1 VKVTSVVS
9 MVCVFKGVANKGTL
23 KQKTEHLIYIIITS
37 KSFRNLFYLIFSF
50 ALEFDSYVTN
60 GYSAIY
66 KSKE

>member
-23 KQKTEHLIYIIITS
+23 KQKTEHLIYIIIAS
-37 KSFRNLFYLIFSF
+37 KSSRNLFYLIFSYV
-50 ALEFDSYVTN
+50 LEFDSYVTN